1 MNAMRHLLITALLLT
16 LSACGG
22 GVFERQLPDG
32 RMSHYISCNSYEK
45 TYERCYAEANE
56 RCGSAGYDVIQRD
69 RFTES
74 ESEAGSSAMSYG
86 QGIWVACKELEK

>member
-1 MNAMRHLLITALLLT
+1 
-16 LSACGG
+16 
-22 GVFERQLPDG
+22 
-32 RMSHYISCNSYEK
+32 
-45 TYERCYAEANE
+45 
-56 RCGSAGYDVIQRD
+56 VIQRD

>member
-1 MNAMRHLLITALLLT
+1 MRHLFIATLLINLV
-16 LSACGG
+16 ACG
-22 GVFERQLPDG
+22 GVFERKLPDG

-45 TYERCYAEANE
+45 TYERCYAEADE
-56 RCGSAGYDVIQRD
+56 RCGTTGYDVIQRD

-86 QGIWVACKELEK
+86 QGIWIACKATKK